1 MVNFDYNAAQRLASD
16 IRSTHQAID
25 GALADLA
32 SLAYSV
38 IEASRT
44 SNAPPSHTQAAIE
57 GVAIGLTK
65 MVDARKGFV
74 AAHREIAVAQRD
86 SNLQEIN
93 FGCFGDGPLF
103 PLAGLR
109 VVNG

>member
-1 MVNFDYNAAQRLASD
+1 MINFNRSAAQQLATD

-25 GALADLA
+25 NALADIA
-32 SLAYSV
+32 SLTYSV
-38 IEASRT
+38 IDAART
-44 SNAPPSHTQAAIE
+44 SDAPPAQTQAAIE

-74 AAHREIAVAQRD
+74 SAHRKIAIAQRD

-93 FGCFGDGPLF
+93 FGCVGDGPITR
-103 PLAGLR
+103 PAGLR